1 MIKAVIFDLDGT
13 LLDTL
18 QDLADSVN
26 LALASHQLPPRSIEE
41 IRAFV
46 GNGVNTLIRRASR
59 IDTRRKNSTKSIG

>member
-46 GNGVNTLIRRASR
+46 GNGVNTLIRRA
-59 IDTRRKNSTKSIG
+59 